1 MTLLLD
7 YKKLIADFML
17 LQLKKE
23 NYALK
28 DRIAVGE
35 RFDALAT
42 KEAGETSSI
51 VYKILG
57 ILSNFVS
64 RVMSLAFVKMLK

>member
-1 MTLLLD
+1 
-7 YKKLIADFML
+7 ML

-35 RFDALAT
+35 RFNALST
-42 KEAGETSSI
+42 QAGETSSL
-51 VYKILG
+51 VHKILG
-57 ILSNFVS
+57 IFSIFVS
-64 RVMSLAFVKMLK
+64 RVKSLPLTRC